1 MSDFNSPKNPLP
13 DLQMPPEEDRSVQL
27 SPEELG
33 AIRVSLMETSWRTK
47 EIVKV
52 LERNNRFLERDLE
65 KITNLKRRLRRSIG
79 IIPGMSGKAGAL
91 FGAGVGMGLIL
102 PFGFKWPGSESPD
115 IPPIGKAPKKP
126 ILDPS
131 PITVPIFD
139 PVLDF
144 IRNFIPEDI
153 FVPGDVTVP
162 GTVPGGLPGDITD
175 VIPDVTGGIKDPL
188 KDIIDGVTGGVTD
201 VIGDPGPVDIP
212 VIPGKDGEVDIPDT
226 GGEII
231 NPGALPTPTYAWVD
245 DLNPRQVWEILKANI
260 GKPIVWKI
268 LAVAGVSAALLFIPF
283 DGQALSVLGSIK
295 VLSMLKY
302 AIAAGL
308 LIIPANLPAGAT
320 ETNNLNN
327 SNLNNSNLNINN
339 SIGDS
344 STSSSDIKSL
354 QLNTRKT
361 DTIVIITDTP

>member
-13 DLQMPPEEDRSVQL
+13 DLQMPPEEDRSVEL
-27 SPEELG
+27 SSEQLG
-33 AIRVSLMETSWRTK
+33 AIRASLMETSWRTK

-102 PFGFKWPGSESPD
+102 PFGFKWPDKSPD

-175 VIPDVTGGIKDPL
+175 IIPDVTGGIKDPL
-188 KDIIDGVTGGVTD
+188 KDIIEGVTGGVTD
-201 VIGDPGPVDIP
+201 VIGDPGPTDIP
-212 VIPGKDGEVDIPDT
+212 IIPVPGKDVEIPDT
-226 GGEII
+226 GGELI
-231 NPGALPTPTYAWVD
+231 NPGALPTGAYAWVD
-245 DLNPRQVWEILKANI
+245 NLNPQQVWEILKANL

-302 AIAAGL
+302 AIGAGL
-308 LIIPANLPAGAT
+308 LIIPATIAPASAT
-320 ETNNLNN
+320 ET

-339 SIGDS
+339 SIGDF
-344 STSSSDIKSL
+344 STSSSDIASL

-361 DTIVIITDTP
+361 DTFVIITDQPIA

>member
-1 MSDFNSPKNPLP
+1 MPDFSSPKNSLP
-13 DLQMPPEEDRSVQL
+13 DLMPLEEDRSVQL

-33 AIRVSLMETSWRTK
+33 AIRASLMETSWRTK
-47 EIVKV
+47 EIVNV

-79 IIPGMSGKAGAL
+79 IIPGMPGKAGAL
-91 FGAGVGMGLIL
+91 LGVGVGMGLI
-102 PFGFKWPGSESPD
+102 PPMGGWKMPE
-115 IPPIGKAPKKP
+115 IPPIGKPQP
-126 ILDPS
+126 PLTPDP
-131 PITVPIFD
+131 D
-139 PVLDF
+139 PVRVPVEDPVRVPVEDPVKEPVKEP
-144 IRNFIPEDI
+144 IRI
-153 FVPGDVTVP
+153 
-162 GTVPGGLPGDITD
+162 PGGVPGDITD
-175 VIPDVTGGIKDPL
+175 IIPDSINIPDPREGWGGLEDILNPDGTGVI
-188 KDIIDGVTGGVTD
+188 
-201 VIGDPGPVDIP
+201 IGDPGPEIP
-212 VIPGKDGEVDIPDT
+212 ILPGKDGEVEIPDT

-231 NPGALPTPTYAWVD
+231 NPGALPTGAYAWVD
-245 DLNPRQVWEILKANI
+245 DLSPKQVWEILKANL
-260 GKPIVWKI
+260 GNPIVWKI
-268 LAVAGVSAALLFIPF
+268 LALVGLGVAIFFVPF
-283 DGQALSVLGSIK
+283 DAGSLSVLAGVK

>member
-1 MSDFNSPKNPLP
+1 MPDFSSPKNSLP
-13 DLQMPPEEDRSVQL
+13 DLMPLEEDRSVQL
-27 SPEELG
+27 SLEELS

-79 IIPGMSGKAGAL
+79 IIPGMPGKAGAL
-91 FGAGVGMGLIL
+91 LGVGVGMGLI
-102 PFGFKWPGSESPD
+102 PPMGGWKMPE
-115 IPPIGKAPKKP
+115 IPPIGKPQPPLTPEPAPVYVP
-126 ILDPS
+126 VDVPQ
-131 PITVPIFD
+131 PVPID
-139 PVLDF
+139 
-144 IRNFIPEDI
+144 IP
-153 FVPGDVTVP
+153 VTVP
-162 GTVPGGLPGDITD
+162 DTVPD
-175 VIPDVTGGIKDPL
+175 VIPDTVP
-188 KDIIDGVTGGVTD
+188 DIINVPNLVPDSIDIPDPRAGWGGLEDILNPDGTGVI
-201 VIGDPGPVDIP
+201 IGDPGPVDIP
-212 VIPGKDGEVDIPDT
+212 VLPGKDGEVDIPDT